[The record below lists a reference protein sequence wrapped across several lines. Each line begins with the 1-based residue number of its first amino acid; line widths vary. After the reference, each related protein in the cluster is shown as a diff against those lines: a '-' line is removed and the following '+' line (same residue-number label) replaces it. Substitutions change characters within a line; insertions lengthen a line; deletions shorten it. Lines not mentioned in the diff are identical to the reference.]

1 MYSESLASSTN
12 SGQESMSNIGENNLD
27 NYLGGNEFHHAAP
40 LITMENNNINLN
52 DYSSNNNVEN
62 SDEEMNY
69 IKSFNINENESV
81 ESLIIDNREDILSY
95 LETFK
100 NNQIKME
107 DKEESINEAKEKIES
122 SEYKENDKF
131 KKDEKKIV
139 FEILKTA
146 REEKNKSIQYGRKKR
161 NE

>member
-1 MYSESLASSTN
+1 
-12 SGQESMSNIGENNLD
+12 
-27 NYLGGNEFHHAAP
+27 
-40 LITMENNNINLN
+40 
-52 DYSSNNNVEN
+52 
-62 SDEEMNY
+62 
-69 IKSFNINENESV
+69 
-81 ESLIIDNREDILSY
+81 LIIDNREDILSY

>member
-1 MYSESLASSTN
+1 M
-12 SGQESMSNIGENNLD
+12 
-27 NYLGGNEFHHAAP
+27 
-40 LITMENNNINLN
+40 
-52 DYSSNNNVEN
+52 
-62 SDEEMNY
+62 
-69 IKSFNINENESV
+69 
-81 ESLIIDNREDILSY
+81 IIDNREDILSY

-139 FEILKTA
+139 FQILKTA